1 MELDMKTNG
10 NNRKPKKNW
19 QHNIKMSDKEMRYWL
34 DYLSKNE
41 KRLIEES
48 CCCV

>member
-1 MELDMKTNG
+1 MKTNG
-10 NNRKPKKNW
+10 DYKKPKKNS

-41 KRLIEES
+41 KG
-48 CCCV
+48 